1 MTLTCNGHQDVTN
14 SNPGNGIKMSGP
26 FDIEGMNIQW
36 DSITTQRLQ
45 IELWLL
51 PLLIHKTEAVKQ
63 NN

>member
-45 IELWLL
+45 VEL
-51 PLLIHKTEAVKQ
+51 
-63 NN
+63 